1 MKLTHLPV
9 SACHRPTDTAEF
21 IGFSLAN
28 PCEKNEWRQCPQ
40 TKALINA
47 LRWHYLNGNLFPSHP
62 PYFPI
67 LPAADI
73 SAPKGAIW
81 PISRSTPSP
90 AGSHSAASSRPPV
103 RNDTA
108 GLEGH
113 SARAPSPQVT
123 RPSPPAGSRGEA
135 RGGKGS
141 GGPPAAAPRSEV
153 KLWRRHLGRSRRAGG
168 RNNARRPGPGSGGP
182 ALPAPPPPCPQTT
195 SAAGPPPPAA
205 AALTKGGAGLP
216 AAGAGGERSGSGSG
230 PARPAERGPG
240 QPAPPAGAAPAGRRR
255 SGPTFLS
262 SFSVPCLRSGWPLS
276 AAGAGSAG
284 CPSRWCGRWCGQ
296 PPDPAAGGMGSGHG
310 ETPLTSISIFQFTV
324 LRDKSRQTLS
334 TTPRLS
340 SAILSPSF
348 LFSFFLSLFCFFLLP
363 PFLPFP
369 PSGGRDTHGSGRG
382 CCTDPAA
389 AILP

>member
-1 MKLTHLPV
+1 MNED
-9 SACHRPTDTAEF
+9 SAHRQKHWSMHSADIILMATF
-21 IGFSLAN
+21 F
-28 PCEKNEWRQCPQ
+28 
-40 TKALINA
+40 
-47 LRWHYLNGNLFPSHP
+47 H
-62 PYFPI
+62 PI
-67 LPAADI
+67 LPTFRFSQQQTYPHQRVRSDPFLAQLRHPQVLTRQRAAVPR
-73 SAPKGAIW
+73 SAMTQQGW
-81 PISRSTPSP
+81 R
-90 AGSHSAASSRPPV
+90 
-103 RNDTA
+103 DTA
-108 GLEGH
+108 PGLLPPKWL
-113 SARAPSPQVT
+113 APRRRLGV
-123 RPSPPAGSRGEA
+123 EA
-135 RGGKGS
+135 RHGEGRGAAA
-141 GGPPAAAPRSEV
+141 PPAAAPRSEV

-240 QPAPPAGAAPAGRRR
+240 QPAPPAGAARAGRRR

-340 SAILSPSF
+340 SAFLSPSF